1 MTDEVKKAERL
12 PSKFEA
18 CLPVIVLLG
27 LMVANSL
34 LQWGNDP
41 HMYVLIAVIVLVIV
55 ATRCGVS
62 YRDMLTAGFD
72 SLYQSLEA
80 LFILLFV
87 GCLVGTFEYAGTIP
101 ALVYY
106 GLKLFTPQIFLPAVC
121 LLCAIVAMALGSA
134 YTVTATLGIAFL
146 TIGATM
152 GVNPALICGAVLS
165 GACTGDKFSP
175 LSDTTNLA
183 SASAQTGLFDHV
195 KAMVGTTFPAFI
207 LGFLIFCGI
216 AAVGE
221 TGAYDPELVDG
232 LSNAIKDH
240 FQYMSPILLIP
251 VVVIILVSVLQVSAI
266 PGILLVVATGGLFM
280 VIFQGANFPELIT
293 AAHYGYTAETGNE
306 LADQLLNRGG
316 MDSML
321 WTINMALIAIAFGG
335 MYARSGCVESLLGN
349 MIKNIKTPF
358 HMAVAVICTAM
369 FTILTMCDQYL
380 SLIVPASMYKEKF
393 DELGLSRNMLSRCME
408 DGGTLFSPLV
418 PWSTCGVYHSGM
430 LGVPTLT
437 YLPFCFV
444 NILNPLISMGT
455 AALGGNILYAD
466 GSKTGF
472 FGGKVK
478 KGHFVAAAPA
488 EAHEIAMKALAEKR
502 ASGEYKQVSE

>member
-1 MTDEVKKAERL
+1 MAETKKAERL
-12 PSKFEA
+12 PNKFEA
-18 CLPVIVLLG
+18 CLPVLVLLG
-27 LMVANSL
+27 LMVANSVL
-34 LQWGNDP
+34 EWGNDP
-41 HMYVLIAVIVLVIV
+41 HLYVLMAVITVVLV
-55 ATRCGVS
+55 AKRCGIC
-62 YRDMLTAGFD
+62 YKDMLAAGFD
-72 SLYQSLEA
+72 SLFQSLEA
-80 LFILLFV
+80 IFILLFV

-106 GLKLFTPQIFLPAVC
+106 GLKLFTPAIFLPAVC
-121 LLCAIVAMALGSA
+121 LLCAIVAMALGSS
-134 YTVTATLGIAFL
+134 YTVSATLGIAFL

-195 KAMVGTTFPAFI
+195 KAMIGTTFPTFLI
-207 LGFLIFCGI
+207 GFLIFCGI
-216 AAVGE
+216 SFAGE

-240 FQYMSPILLIP
+240 FQYMSP
-251 VVVIILVSVLQVSAI
+251 VL
-266 PGILLVVATGGLFM
+266 
-280 VIFQGANFPELIT
+280 GAGFPEFIS
-293 AAHYGYTAETGNE
+293 AAHYGYSAETGNE

-321 WTINMALIAIAFGG
+321 WTINMALIAIGFGG
-335 MYARSGCVESLLGN
+335 MYARAGCVESLLGN
-349 MIKNIKTPF
+349 LIKDIRTPF
-358 HMAVAVICTAM
+358 QMAVAVICTAM

-380 SLIVPASMYKEKF
+380 SLIIPATMYKDKF

-430 LGVPTLT
+430 LGVPTLS
-437 YLPFCFV
+437 YLPYCFV

-455 AALGGNILYAD
+455 AAIGGNILYAD

-478 KGHFVAAAPA
+478 KGHFVAAAP
-488 EAHEIAMKALAEKR
+488 EDAHEIAMKALEAKR
-502 ASGEYKQVSE
+502 ASGEYNQIGA

>member
-1 MTDEVKKAERL
+1 MAETKKAERL
-12 PSKFEA
+12 PNKFEA
-18 CLPVIVLLG
+18 CLPPLVLLG
-27 LMVANSL
+27 LMVANSVL
-34 LQWGNDP
+34 KWGNDP
-41 HMYVLIAVIVLVIV
+41 HLYVLMAVITVVLV
-55 ATRCGVS
+55 AKRCGIC
-62 YRDMLTAGFD
+62 YKDMLAAGFD
-72 SLYQSLEA
+72 SLFQSLEA
-80 LFILLFV
+80 MFILLFV
-87 GCLVGTFEYAGTIP
+87 GCLFGTFEYAGTIP

-106 GLKLFTPQIFLPAVC
+106 GLKLFTPAIFLPAVC
-121 LLCAIVAMALGSA
+121 LLCAIVAMALGSS
-134 YTVTATLGIAFL
+134 YTVSATLGIAFL

-195 KAMVGTTFPAFI
+195 KAMIGTTFPTFLI
-207 LGFLIFCGI
+207 GFLIFCGI
-216 AAVGE
+216 AVVGE

-240 FQYMSPILLIP
+240 FQYMSPVLLIP
-251 VVVIILVSVLQVSAI
+251 VLVILAVSVLQVSAI
-266 PGILLVVATGGLFM
+266 PGILLVVLTAGIFM
-280 VIFQGANFPELIT
+280 VIFQGAGFPEFIS
-293 AAHYGYTAETGNE
+293 AAHYGYSAETGNE

-321 WTINMALIAIAFGG
+321 WTINMALIAIGFGG
-335 MYARSGCVESLLGN
+335 MYARAGCVESLLGN
-349 MIKNIKTPF
+349 LIKDIKTPF
-358 HMAVAVICTAM
+358 QMAVAVICTAM

-380 SLIVPASMYKEKF
+380 SLIIPATMYKEKF

-430 LGVPTLT
+430 LGVPTLS
-437 YLPFCFV
+437 YLPYCFV

-455 AALGGNILYAD
+455 AAIGGNILYAD

-478 KGHFVAAAPA
+478 KGHFVAAAPE
-488 EAHEIAMKALAEKR
+488 EAHEIAMKALEAKR
-502 ASGEYKQVSE
+502 ASGEYKQIGA